1 MNLTLILFSV
11 DSHQHEHEQPI
22 PSWAS
27 MERAR
32 YALLVVS
39 SERFLVQR
47 SQNAH
52 QTPAL
57 AVAMV
62 SSELCLE
69 CRCLRVKAAPPCAGQ
84 QFAVRL
90 SPAPPAGN
98 TGGLFIEFRLN
109 SVHSLHMLQDD
120 MMT

>member
-1 MNLTLILFSV
+1 MGINGESKICVAKNL
-11 DSHQHEHEQPI
+11 
-22 PSWAS
+22 
-27 MERAR
+27 
-32 YALLVVS
+32 LLVVS
-39 SERFLVQR
+39 SEKFLVQS

-98 TGGLFIEFRLN
+98 TGGLFIEFCLN